1 MQTQRQE
8 QPPHIRERLLSSRKP
23 EIRCCLHEN
32 PQVHLTMALV
42 YRHQAVCFPP
52 FPIVMQQLLLK
63 NLLSE
68 PKAAFWCVSVHR
80 LLWVYFQIYREQ
92 ILASS
97 ARLLPQSWRVVG
109 LSGGGGAI
117 NLFLV
122 LAFKGVHKCNS
133 RTRLGCENVGFQLCS
148 LLKILCMAPSSTL
161 SLIERNSVHTYNG
174 S

>member
-1 MQTQRQE
+1 MFQCTDCFGF
-8 QPPHIRERLLSSRKP
+8 ISRFTGS
-23 EIRCCLHEN
+23 R
-32 PQVHLTMALV
+32 
-42 YRHQAVCFPP
+42 FW
-52 FPIVMQQLLLK
+52 LLLLDSFHK
-63 NLLSE
+63 VGG
-68 PKAAFWCVSVHR
+68 W
-80 LLWVYFQIYREQ
+80 
-92 ILASS
+92 LAS
-97 ARLLPQSWRVVG
+97 LG
-109 LSGGGGAI
+109 GGGGGGGAI